1 MVKSMV
7 DRKVPIDGVGM
18 QMHVKLD
25 PEKGGPPDE
34 AKVSANIARFG
45 KLGLKVHITEMDVSC
60 PDPCGEAELAA
71 QAEVYASML
80 RACREF
86 LPNTQNNTFHLMFSG
101 LS

>member
-34 AKVSANIARFG
+34 VRMDAVCFAYTYRRLIDLCFAYTCRQFIGQGLCEHRAVREAR
-45 KLGLKVHITEMDVSC
+45 
-60 PDPCGEAELAA
+60 AEGPY
-71 QAEVYASML
+71 Q
-80 RACREF
+80 
-86 LPNTQNNTFHLMFSG
+86 
-101 LS
+101 